1 MAKRKPEEPK
11 PGAPAWQCT
20 FADLMNLLLC
30 FFVLLFSMSTVDAQ
44 KFEMIAASFSE
55 TFSIFTA
62 GASAIG
68 DGVLVSN
75 GVSQLNELDQYIN
88 STGKTAESAT
98 EVNDMSEYEAL
109 AELLE
114 QLKEL
119 AQQMDEDQSQQM
131 DEETLAELLEKLKAL
146 AQLLDELGLE
156 KDDLKALGMQMDE
169 FEALAQQ
176 METEKLAA
184 SEALAEKV
192 QEAMSEKNL
201 DKDVDITFTSEYVQ
215 LTLKGSI
222 LFDSGKSE
230 LKQEALPTIDKVAM
244 ILERYAESTIEIEGH
259 TDNVPISTSKFESN
273 DVLSSYRALSMFN
286 YLVENTS
293 LDPALLKHSGRGEYI
308 PVADNSTP
316 EGRAKNRRIEI
327 KIYNTLSGE

>member
-1 MAKRKPEEPK
+1 MAKRKPEEVK

-55 TFSIFTA
+55 TFSIFDA

-68 DGVLVSN
+68 DGVLISN

-88 STGKTAESAT
+88 STGKTADS
-98 EVNDMSEYEAL
+98 D
-109 AELLE
+109 
-114 QLKEL
+114 
-119 AQQMDEDQSQQM
+119 
-131 DEETLAELLEKLKAL
+131 TLT
-146 AQLLDELGLE
+146 
-156 KDDLKALGMQMDE
+156 DDMDE
-169 FEALAQQ
+169 FEAMAQQ
-176 METEKLAA
+176 MEAEKMAA
-184 SEALAEKV
+184 SEELAEKV
-192 QEAMSEKNL
+192 QEAVSESAM
-201 DKDVDITFTSEYVQ
+201 DKDIDITFTSQYVQ

-222 LFDSGKSE
+222 LFDSGKAE
-230 LKQEALPTIDKVAM
+230 LKQESLPIINKVAS
-244 ILERYAESTIEIEGH
+244 ILERYAENTIEIEGH
-259 TDNVPISTSKFESN
+259 TDNVPIHSSRYESN
-273 DVLSSYRALSMFN
+273 DVLSSYRALAMFD
-286 YLVENTS
+286 YLTENTT
-293 LDPALLKHSGRGEYI
+293 LDPAQIKHSGRGEYM